1 MLFKLLSNINY
12 IFYFCIIAF
21 VLLILTYIIYKLFII
36 EADIY
41 IIYEKINKIELEFSG
56 GGGNNNNSCCINNNK
71 SHNLSEIIMN
81 EVFNSHNSVLN
92 EEECVKDI
100 DVIDI
105 DNLIN
110 NDKPTT
116 KETDDSIE
124 DKVLFDLKKD
134 VTTVINDNESVIS
147 SSNNQ
152 LTKKK
157 LQKMNLDKLK
167 EKCSE
172 LEVSIEGTKSQL
184 IDRIL
189 NELNKEV

>member
-21 VLLILTYIIYKLFII
+21 VLLILTYIIYKIFIL

-41 IIYEKINKIELEFSG
+41 IIYEKLNKIEVEFSG
-56 GGGNNNNSCCINNNK
+56 NGNNNSCCMNTNNK
-71 SHNLSEIIMN
+71 SHKLSEIIMN
-81 EVFNSHNSVLN
+81 EVFNSQNSVLN
-92 EEECVKDI
+92 QEECNKDTI
-100 DVIDI
+100 DIIDI

-110 NDKPTT
+110 NDTPIT
-116 KETDDSIE
+116 KETDDSTE

-134 VTTVINDNESVIS
+134 VTTIINDNESVIS

-157 LQKMNLDKLK
+157 LQKMNIDKLK

-172 LEVSIEGTKSQL
+172 LDLSTDGTKSQL
-184 IDRIL
+184 IDRIV
-189 NELNKEV
+189 NKEV

>member
-21 VLLILTYIIYKLFII
+21 VLLILTYIIYKIFIL

-41 IIYEKINKIELEFSG
+41 IIYEKLNKIEVEFSG
-56 GGGNNNNSCCINNNK
+56 NGNNNSCCMNTNNK
-71 SHNLSEIIMN
+71 SHKLSEIIMN

>member
-21 VLLILTYIIYKLFII
+21 VLLILTYIIYKLFIL

-56 GGGNNNNSCCINNNK
+56 NGSGTNNNSCCINNNK

-81 EVFNSHNSVLN
+81 EVFNSQNSVLN
-92 EEECVKDI
+92 EQENVKDI

-116 KETDDSIE
+116 NETDDKLI
-124 DKVLFDLKKD
+124 FDLKKEITS
-134 VTTVINDNESVIS
+134 VNDNESVIS
-147 SSNNQ
+147 STNNNNQ

-172 LEVSIEGTKSQL
+172 LELSIEGTKSQL
-184 IDRIL
+184 IDRIV